1 MKKKTVGL
9 GEVSPSELRLLE
21 QLRAHPGMMERVQ
34 SILDITRS
42 AEGPLKTADEVE
54 ALLIQEMRELGNTS
68 MCQWATQAEERVSC
82 ELKAQDATVRSRKK
96 KR

>member
-1 MKKKTVGL
+1 MTKKKPVVSQL
-9 GEVSPSELRLLE
+9 SPAEVQVIQ
-21 QLRAHPGMMERVQ
+21 QLRAQPEMMERLQ
-34 SILDITRS
+34 SILELTRN

-54 ALLIQEMRELGNTS
+54 ELLLQELRRWGNTS
-68 MCQWATQAEERVSC
+68 MQQWAIEAEERVSQ